1 LALLWLAGVDLRMT
15 LLAVPPVLP
24 AIHHDLGLTEAGV
37 GALNGLPVVLM
48 AIAAVPGSLLIA
60 RLGARRALVTGLV
73 LVGVTSALRG
83 IGPAATVLFTM
94 SFLMGI
100 GVAVSQPAMP
110 TITKD
115 WFPARVGLATAIYAD
130 GLLVG
135 EIIPTTFSGP
145 ALAAVRESWELSL
158 VLWSLPVLATAV
170 LIVML
175 TPAETRAHNAP
186 QRVWWPDWRSWR
198 TWQAGLILGC
208 VSMLYWGSNAF
219 LPDFLDATGRGAFVH
234 PSLAV
239 FNAAQLPASI
249 LIALAP
255 GWFIGRRWP
264 YLVAAASVVVGVPG
278 MLLMGGA
285 WVVIWTALLGFI
297 SGGVFVCA
305 LALPPLLAEPEDVA
319 RLSAAML
326 TITYTCSFLGPVLGG
341 ALWDLSG
348 VPLAAFAPAWIA
360 GFAMAGLAAGLRL
373 STKGEARL
381 AAT

>member
-1 LALLWLAGVDLRMT
+1 MT

-24 AIHHDLGLTEAGV
+24 AIHHDLALSEAGV

-48 AIAAVPGSLLIA
+48 AVAAVPGSLLIA
-60 RLGARRALVTGLV
+60 RLGARRALVTALL

-83 IGPAATVLFTM
+83 IGPAAGVLFAM
-94 SFLMGI
+94 SFLMGV

-115 WFPARVGLATAIYAD
+115 WFPARVGLATAVYAD

-145 ALAAVRESWELSL
+145 ALALVRNSWELSL
-158 VLWSLPVLATAV
+158 VLWSLPVLVTAL
-170 LIVML
+170 LIILL
-175 TPAETRAHNAP
+175 TPAEARAHDAP
-186 QRVWWPDWRSWR
+186 PRVWWPDWGSWR
-198 TWQAGLILGC
+198 TWQAGLVLGC

-219 LPDFLDATGRGAFVH
+219 LPDFLDATGRAAFVH

-264 YLVAAASVVVGVPG
+264 YLFAAASVVVGVPG

-285 WVVIWTALLGFI
+285 WVVIWTALLGF
-297 SGGVFVCA
+297 V
-305 LALPPLLAEPEDVA
+305 
-319 RLSAAML
+319 
-326 TITYTCSFLGPVLGG
+326 
-341 ALWDLSG
+341 
-348 VPLAAFAPAWIA
+348 
-360 GFAMAGLAAGLRL
+360 
-373 STKGEARL
+373 
-381 AAT
+381 